1 MINLRFVLVLVL
13 ASTSIALAAPSPAS
27 QPGETLFGEAVNGL
41 RLGINGSKDAVPVGR
56 QVKVTLVLSNA
67 SDKPL
72 QVLATFK
79 HGEVVNYEVIAPD
92 GTKVPYR
99 GPVTD
104 WDVTDYDKAV
114 VELAP
119 GKTFE
124 QDVSMFGY
132 DFSKPGKYRINAQYH
147 WSNAKPPPGRKP
159 AVWTRGPIWTGVV
172 SSGTLEVTVGGGAAA
187 QTGERG
193 PTSQPAGAPDA
204 AAAVKLAGEFLAAA
218 KEKATRLQAFPIPA
232 PADEWWLVEY
242 HREGGLAVSPGP
254 AVYVNKKT
262 GAVTRQA
269 PKGMPPRM

>member
-1 MINLRFVLVLVL
+1 MINLRLVLVLVL
-13 ASTSIALAAPSPAS
+13 ASTSIALAAPPPAS
-27 QPGETLFGEAVNGL
+27 QPGETLFGEEVNGL

-104 WDVTDYDKAV
+104 WDVMDYDKAV

-124 QDVSMFGY
+124 QEVNLFGY

-147 WSNAKPPPGRKP
+147 WSNAKPPAGRKP

-172 SSGTLEVTVGGGAAA
+172 SSGSLEVTVGDGAAA
-187 QTGERG
+187 AA
-193 PTSQPAGAPDA
+193 TSQPADAVPDEAAARKAAADYVKANGRNWGDPTKASEMTDRRTGAKRWFVVFENAPDA
-204 AAAVKLAGEFLAAA
+204 NSTIG
-218 KEKATRLQAFPIPA
+218 PP
-232 PADEWWLVEY
+232 
-242 HREGGLAVSPGP
+242 GLFIDRRTGQVT
-254 AVYVNKKT
+254 VYMRK
-262 GAVTRQA
+262 
-269 PKGMPPRM
+269 